1 MLKTVKM
8 WRRILLFLCITAD
21 VIEWILLQWR
31 LCQVQMWLLLF
42 GDLGELQRPVFSL
55 APYSL
60 IDNNGRKGTLIQR
73 MGDGDRQRVLG
84 CGSTEIP
91 LSRHH
96 EHPGWES
103 FLNSLGCDSVLK
115 RNLFVCR
122 SSQDVSFSLYSL
134 VDLKGAL
141 GGYSLPGGRIAFST
155 HSHPG
160 SFEVLSQMLFW
171 SKFLFLWQFI
181 PLREEGFWSI
191 SCTSNLP
198 LLKPSSQICFISVLL
213 QPQTRLYLDYFRAV
227 KFKWEEHTFNL
238 TLPRSTLTS

>member
-1 MLKTVKM
+1 MGEKGH
-8 WRRILLFLCITAD
+8 WFR
-21 VIEWILLQWR
+21 EW
-31 LCQVQMWLLLF
+31 
-42 GDLGELQRPVFSL
+42 
-55 APYSL
+55 
-60 IDNNGRKGTLIQR
+60 
-73 MGDGDRQRVLG
+73 DGDRQWALG
-84 CGSTEIP
+84 YGSTEIP
-91 LSRHH
+91 LSRHR

-122 SSQDVSFSLYSL
+122 SSQDVSFLFFGGPEVSIGWVFPSWGPNSFLNPFSSRKLWGFKPNAFLVKVLISL
-134 VDLKGAL
+134 
-141 GGYSLPGGRIAFST
+141 
-155 HSHPG
+155 
-160 SFEVLSQMLFW
+160 
-171 SKFLFLWQFI
+171 QFI

-213 QPQTRLYLDYFRAV
+213 QPQTRLYLDYFRAI